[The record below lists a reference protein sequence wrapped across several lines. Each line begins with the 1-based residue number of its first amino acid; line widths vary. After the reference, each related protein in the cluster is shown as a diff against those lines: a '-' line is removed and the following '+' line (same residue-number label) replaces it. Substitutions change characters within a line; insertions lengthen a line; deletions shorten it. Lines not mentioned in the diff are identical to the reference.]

1 MLTGAWLLG
10 VAVALLAVNL
20 AATYLLDR
28 PGGDSGPA
36 VAGRAAE
43 GGDQSAAARG
53 DDGVEC
59 PRCGTENDPE
69 YRFCRSCVAQLPGA
83 GSTRNRASP
92 PGWLTR

>member
-1 MLTGAWLLG
+1 MLTGAWLFG

-20 AATYLLDR
+20 AATSLLDWL
-28 PGGDSGPA
+28 GGDSGQA
-36 VAGRAAE
+36 VTARTVE
-43 GGDQSAAARG
+43 NGDQSSTAPG

-83 GSTRNRASP
+83 GSTRQRASP